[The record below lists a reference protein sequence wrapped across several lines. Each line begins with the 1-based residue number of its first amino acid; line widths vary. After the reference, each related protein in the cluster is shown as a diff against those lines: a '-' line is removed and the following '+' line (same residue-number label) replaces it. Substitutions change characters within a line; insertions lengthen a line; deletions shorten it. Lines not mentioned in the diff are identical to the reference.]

1 MIAKRTSAMQVP
13 VNEARRCLWCV
24 LSLIVFVSV
33 IMAAAAVRAADAP
46 AGQAPAD
53 PVQVV
58 GIWQRMDGEYVLELR
73 NPTFDGRLEAI
84 YLNPRPIHVARSG
97 WVLKDGDLMVLVELR
112 DKGYPG
118 STYTLAYQQDT
129 DRLVG
134 IYFQAVAQQQFQVVF
149 KRIE

>member
-1 MIAKRTSAMQVP
+1 MIRKRPSAMQLPFTDAQRFLGCGLSVI
-13 VNEARRCLWCV
+13 V
-24 LSLIVFVSV
+24 LVSV
-33 IMAAAAVRAADAP
+33 IMIAAAARAADAP
-46 AGQAPAD
+46 AAQAPAD

-97 WVLKDGDLMVLVELR
+97 WVLKDGDLMVRVELR

-118 STYTLAYQQDT
+118 STYTLAYQQAT

-134 IYFQAVAQQQFQVVF
+134 IYFQAVAQQQFEVVF
-149 KRIE
+149 KRVE

>member
-1 MIAKRTSAMQVP
+1 MITKRTSAMQLP
-13 VNEARRCLWCV
+13 FTNARRFLWCV
-24 LSLIVFVSV
+24 SGLIVFFST
-33 IMAAAAVRAADAP
+33 IMTLAAARAADAP
-46 AGQAPAD
+46 AAQAPAD

-58 GIWQRMDGEYVLELR
+58 GIWQRMDGAYILELR

-134 IYFQAVAQQQFQVVF
+134 IYFQAVAQQQFEVVF
-149 KRIE
+149 KRVE